1 MDIAGVAAGT
11 DLRGLR
17 LVECDL
23 REARLVG
30 CEVDDVRIDAF
41 AGDLGSLV
49 VEGVEVSGF
58 VHAEL
63 DRRFPERVAV
73 REARTAAD
81 LRAAWDVVD
90 RLWRG
95 TVAEVPVE
103 LVHRRV
109 DDEWSVTET
118 LRHLVFAADVWAG
131 RVLGAGDGSFSP
143 LGLPTGD
150 TGPGTFAELG
160 LDPAARPGWPEVVEL
175 FSASLDRVTA
185 VFAAARDDELDR
197 PRVLVPYTERG
208 ELATTVRRAYEVL
221 LREHVDHRRYAL
233 RDLAVPTGQ

>member
-1 MDIAGVAAGT
+1 MDVAPGT

-23 REARLVG
+23 RGARLVG

-90 RLWRG
+90 GLWRG
-95 TVAEVPVE
+95 TVAQAPAD
-103 LVHRRV
+103 LVDRRV
-109 DDEWSVTET
+109 DGEWSLAET

-131 RVLGAGDGSFSP
+131 RVLGAGDEPFCP
-143 LGLPTGD
+143 LGLPTTD
-150 TGPGTFAELG
+150 TGPGTYRELG
-160 LDPAARPGWPEVVEL
+160 LDTAARPGWAEVVEL
-175 FSASLDRVTA
+175 FSTSLDRVGA
-185 VFAAARDDELDR
+185 VFAAARDEELDR
-197 PRVLVPYTERG
+197 PRVLVPYAERG
-208 ELATTVRRAYEVL
+208 ELRTTVRRAHEVL

-233 RDLAVPTGQ
+233 RDPAVATDR

>member
-1 MDIAGVAAGT
+1 MDVAPGT

-23 REARLVG
+23 RGARLVG
-30 CEVDDVRIDAF
+30 CEVDDVRIDAWS
-41 AGDLGSLV
+41 GDLGSLV

-73 REARTAAD
+73 REARTADD
-81 LRAAWDVVD
+81 LRAAWAVVD

-95 TVAEVPVE
+95 TVAQAPVD
-103 LVHRRV
+103 LVDRRV
-109 DDEWSVTET
+109 DDEWSVAET

-131 RVLGAGDGSFSP
+131 RVLGAGDGPFSP
-143 LGLPTGD
+143 LGLPTTD
-150 TGPGTFAELG
+150 AGPGTCAELG
-160 LDPAARPGWPEVVEL
+160 LDTAARPGWAEVVEL
-175 FSASLDRVTA
+175 FHASLDRVGE
-185 VFAAARDDELDR
+185 VFDRARDDELDR
-197 PRVLVPYTERG
+197 PRVLVPYAERG
-208 ELATTVRRAYEVL
+208 ELRTTVRRAYEVL

-233 RDLAVPTGQ
+233 RDLAVPTDQ